1 MSFDW
6 RDEAAMRSFML
17 EDDDSA
23 ALVRFN
29 VFGNVLRDMLDF
41 PKNDPWP
48 SAPWSFPGDRIPEL
62 NRNLLRS
69 VDVLHRRSR
78 D

>member
-1 MSFDW
+1 MSFDC
-6 RDEAAMRSFML
+6 RDEAAMKSFML
-17 EDDDSA
+17 ENDESA

-29 VFGNVLRDMLDF
+29 VFGKVLSDMLDF
-41 PKNDPWP
+41 PKSGPWP
-48 SAPWSFPGDRIPEL
+48 GAPWSFPSDRIPEL